1 LPIPFEDLLLVA
13 YPMTLGIEKPEI
25 NVQYVLWIS
34 ETWKTFDIS
43 TNL

>member
-1 LPIPFEDLLLVA
+1 LPIPFEDLLLFT
-13 YPMTLGIEKPEI
+13 YPMTLDIEKLEI
-25 NVQYVLWIS
+25 NVQHVLWIN